1 MREAESRGFHDEDVG
16 RPAFGYEQF
25 DGDAVRIE
33 GGGSGVDRVLDE
45 ASSIRILLTGCVNL
59 VMNSRNVTFELHV
72 GGIQRDRRGRSG
84 CGDSWGHREQGQGG
98 QHSQGRVRS
107 LPDIQ
112 VLRPTDSKRQKKSKQ

>member
-84 CGDSWGHREQGQGG
+84 CGDS
-98 QHSQGRVRS
+98 
-107 LPDIQ
+107 
-112 VLRPTDSKRQKKSKQ
+112 